1 MSTKNQQGQTLILIL
16 IVTVISL
23 TVGVAISSRAVST
36 MKQTSYT
43 AQAGKAQKFADAGAE
58 EALALSAAE
67 LDALVGTPVSR
78 DVDGVAGND
87 VTYNVTRVGGGTT
100 VTATLEK
107 DQTVQ
112 IDLTG
117 YGSGQAVNIYWV
129 SEATEEANKA
139 ALVLSFIYDDAGTTK
154 LTKYAY
160 DPDGVRRGSNNFSAP
175 GLGATIGGTTYN
187 YGATINTPTGTNRIV
202 RVRPLYNSVANSF
215 VIQATGANTF
225 PNQGHTITSTGYYG
239 DAQWTVE
246 VTKMN
251 PALPAIFDYAIFSES
266 DLTK

>member
-1 MSTKNQQGQTLILIL
+1 MKGLNSESGQTLILML
-16 IVTVISL
+16 IVTALSLVI
-23 TVGVAISSRAVST
+23 GAAISSRAVST
-36 MKQTSYT
+36 LKQTSYT

-87 VTYNVTRVGGGTT
+87 VTYTVTRVGGGAT
-100 VTATLEK
+100 VEASLEK

-117 YGSGQAVNIYWV
+117 YPSSQAVNIYWNAV
-129 SEATEEANKA
+129 GETDRA
-139 ALVLSFIYDDAGTTK
+139 ALVLAFIYDDAGTTK
-154 LTKYAY
+154 LEKYAY
-160 DPDGVRRGSNNFSAP
+160 DPDAVTHANNFSVPSSAGP
-175 GLGATIGGTTYN
+175 YSIGGKNYN
-187 YGATINTPTGTNRIV
+187 YFAQINTPTGTNRIV
-202 RVRPLYNSVANSF
+202 RVRPLYNSVANSL

-225 PNQGHTITSTGYYG
+225 PNQGYTITSTGTYG
-239 DAQWTVE
+239 EAQWTVE
-246 VTKMN
+246 VTKMD
-251 PALPAIFDYAIFSES
+251 PALPAIFDYAIFTES